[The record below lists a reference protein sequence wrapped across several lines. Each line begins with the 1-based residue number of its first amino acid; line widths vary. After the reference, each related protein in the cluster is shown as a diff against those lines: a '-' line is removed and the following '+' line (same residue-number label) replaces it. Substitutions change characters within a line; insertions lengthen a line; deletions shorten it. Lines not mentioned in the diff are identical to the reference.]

1 MKAADEVRVKICG
14 ITNLE
19 DAQAAAAAGADY
31 LGFIFYPP
39 SPRAIT
45 PDKARAIIAHL
56 RQSMAAPPLMVG
68 VFVNETAET
77 IAHLLHKCALDLA
90 QLSGDE
96 APWLVG
102 DERSPLVGRAY
113 KAIRPATAAEAEAE
127 AEWYAVKAENSRFTI
142 HLPSLLVDT
151 YHPTLR
157 GGTGLPIEWGII
169 VNLFRA
175 TPGIMLAGGL
185 TPENVAAAT
194 RQLRPFAVDVASGV
208 EAAPGKK
215 DQAKVRAF
223 ITNAKELSCS
233 TEDDVG

>member
-1 MKAADEVRVKICG
+1 MRVKICG
-14 ITNLE
+14 ITHLE
-19 DAQAAAAAGADY
+19 DAQVAAEAGADY

-45 PDKARAIIAHL
+45 PDRARAIIAHL
-56 RQSMAAPPLMVG
+56 RHSIAAPPLMVG

-77 IAHLLHKCALDLA
+77 TAHLLHKCGLDLA
-90 QLSGDE
+90 QLSGEE

-127 AEWYAVKAENSRFTI
+127 AEWYAVKTETSQFTI
-142 HLPSLLVDT
+142 HNSQFTIHSPSLLVDA

-157 GGTGLPIEWGII
+157 GGTGQPIEWGII
-169 VNLFRA
+169 VNLFHT

-185 TPENVAAAT
+185 TPENVAAAV

-215 DQAKVRAF
+215 DHAKVRAF
-223 ITNAKELSCS
+223 IANAKS
-233 TEDDVG
+233 